1 MNGLKVAVIG
11 GGSSYTPEL
20 VDGLLRRAGELP
32 VAELWLADIPAGE
45 EKLAIVGALARRM
58 AARAGSAM
66 EIHTTLDRRQALAG
80 AGYVV
85 TQFRVGGLAARV
97 RDERIPLKYGVL
109 GQETVGPGG
118 FANALRTVPVILGIC
133 RDIEAL
139 CPDAW
144 LINFANPAGLVTE
157 AVLGHSAVKCLGLCN
172 VPINMVMT
180 AAKLLGADP
189 ADVAIDFAGLNHLVW
204 GVEVRLKGQDVT
216 DVILEKL
223 ADGAA
228 LTMNNIP
235 DLKWDAAFLKT
246 LGMVPSPYHRYYY
259 MTDRLLAE
267 RLLAEEQAAA
277 APGGPGTRAE
287 QVQAVEE
294 ALFAR
299 YRDESLAEK
308 PPELAKRG
316 GAYYSEAAVSL
327 ISAIA
332 GDKNEIHTVNTRNNG
347 AIAGLS
353 ADAVVE
359 VNCRVGRG
367 GATPLPVGD
376 LPAGAL
382 SLVQRVKT
390 YERLA
395 IEAAVT
401 GDRDAALAALVAN
414 PLVPSADIAAKL
426 LDDILAANRDYLP
439 LFHGQQRS
447 EKICAD

>member
-1 MNGLKVAVIG
+1 MTGLKVAVIG

-20 VDGLLRRAGELP
+20 VDGLLRRGGELP

-45 EKLAIVGALARRM
+45 EKLAVVGAFARRM
-58 AARAGSAM
+58 ARKAGAAM
-66 EIHTTLDRRQALAG
+66 AVYTTLDRREALAG
-80 AGYVV
+80 AHFVV
-85 TQFRVGGLAARV
+85 TQLRVGGLAARV
-97 RDERIPLKYGVL
+97 RDERLPLKYGVL

-118 FANALRTVPVILGIC
+118 FANALRTIPVILGIC
-133 RDIEAL
+133 RDIAAL

-157 AVLGHSAVKCLGLCN
+157 AALRHSAVKCLGLCN

-189 ADVAIDFAGLNHLVW
+189 ADIAIDFAGLNHLVW
-204 GVEVRLKGQDVT
+204 GRAVRLKGRDVT
-216 DVILEKL
+216 ALLLEKL

-235 DLKWDAAFLKT
+235 DLKWDGAFLKQ

-259 MTDRLLAE
+259 MTD

-294 ALFAR
+294 ALFTR
-299 YRDESLAEK
+299 YRDENLAEK

-327 ISAIA
+327 IGAIHN
-332 GDKNEIHTVNTRNNG
+332 DRQEIHTVNTRNNG
-347 AIAGLS
+347 AIAGLD
-353 ADAVVE
+353 AAAVVE
-359 VNCRVGRG
+359 VNCRVGKG
-367 GATPLPVGD
+367 GAVPLPVGD
-376 LPAGAL
+376 LPAAAL
-382 SLVQRVKT
+382 GLVRRVKA
-390 YERLA
+390 YELLTV
-395 IEAAVT
+395 EAAVS
-401 GDRDAALAALVAN
+401 GDRALALDALAAN
-414 PLVPSADIAAKL
+414 PLVPSRDIAAAL
-426 LDDILAANRDYLP
+426 LADVLAANREYLP
-439 LFHGQQRS
+439 RFAGQS
-447 EKICAD
+447 

>member
-20 VDGLLRRAGELP
+20 VDGLLRRGGELP

-45 EKLAIVGALARRM
+45 EKLAVVAALARRM
-58 AARAGSAM
+58 AARAGSPM
-66 EIHTTLDRRQALAG
+66 TVHTTLDRRQALDDAH
-80 AGYVV
+80 YIV
-85 TQFRVGGLAARV
+85 TQIRVGGLAARV
-97 RDERIPLKYGVL
+97 RDERIPLKYGIL

-157 AVLGHSAVKCLGLCN
+157 AVLGHSAVKCIGLCN

-180 AAKLLGADP
+180 AAKLLGAEA
-189 ADVAIDFAGLNHLVW
+189 ADIAIDFAGLNHLVW
-204 GVEVRLKGQDVT
+204 GRAVRLKGQDVT
-216 DVILEKL
+216 AAILDKL

-235 DLKWDAAFLKT
+235 DLKWDAAFLKK

-259 MTDRLLAE
+259 MTG

-299 YRDESLAEK
+299 YRDENLAEK

-327 ISAIA
+327 ISAIHN
-332 GDKNEIHTVNTRNNG
+332 DKREIHAVNTRNNG

-359 VNCRVGRG
+359 VNCRVGEG
-367 GATPLPVGD
+367 GAEPLPVGD
-376 LPAGAL
+376 LPDDAL
-382 SLVQRVKT
+382 RLVQQVKA

-395 IEAAVT
+395 IAAAVS
-401 GDRDAALAALVAN
+401 GDRAAALAALAAN
-414 PLVPSADIAAKL
+414 PLVPAAADTAGL
-426 LDDILAANRDYLP
+426 LAEILDANRQYLP
-439 LFHGQQRS
+439 RFFGQQ
-447 EKICAD
+447 

>member
-11 GGSSYTPEL
+11 GGYSYTPEL

-45 EKLAIVGALARRM
+45 EKLAVVGALARRM

-66 EIHTTLDRRQALAG
+66 TVDTTLDRRQALAG
-80 AGYVV
+80 AHYIV
-85 TQFRVGGLAARV
+85 TQIRVGGLAARV
-97 RDERIPLKYGVL
+97 RDERIPLTYGIL

-118 FANALRTVPVILGIC
+118 FANALRTVPVILDIC
-133 RDIEAL
+133 RDIETL
-139 CPDAW
+139 CPGAW

-157 AVLGHSAVKCLGLCN
+157 AVLGHSAVKCIGLCN

-204 GVEVRLKGQDVT
+204 GRAVRLKGKDVT
-216 DVILEKL
+216 GVILDKL

-235 DLKWDAAFLKT
+235 DLKWDAAFLKK
-246 LGMVPSPYHRYYY
+246 LGMIPSPYHRYYY

-267 RLLAEEQAAA
+267 EQAAA
-277 APGGPGTRAE
+277 APGGLGTRAE

-299 YRDESLAEK
+299 YRDETLAEK
-308 PPELAKRG
+308 PPELEKRG

-327 ISAIA
+327 ISAIHN
-332 GDKNEIHTVNTRNNG
+332 DKNEIHAVNTRNNG

-359 VNCRVGRG
+359 VNCCVGKG

-376 LPAGAL
+376 LPADAL
-382 SLVQRVKT
+382 RLVQQVKA

-395 IEAAVT
+395 IEAAVG
-401 GDRDAALAALVAN
+401 GDRATALAALAAN
-414 PLVPSADIAAKL
+414 PLVPPAADTAGL
-426 LDDILAANRDYLP
+426 LAEILDANRQYLP
-439 LFHGQQRS
+439 RFAGQ
-447 EKICAD
+447 K

>member
-1 MNGLKVAVIG
+1 MTGLKIAVIG

-32 VAELWLADIPAGE
+32 VAELWLADIPAGA
-45 EKLAIVGALARRM
+45 EKLAVVAALARRM
-58 AARAGSAM
+58 AKKAGSPLAV
-66 EIHTTLDRRQALAG
+66 HTTLDRRQALAG
-80 AGYVV
+80 ARYVV

-97 RDERIPLKYGVL
+97 TDERIPLKYGAL

-118 FANALRTVPVILGIC
+118 FANALRTVPVILDIC

-144 LINFANPAGLVTE
+144 LVNFANPAGLVTE
-157 AVLGHSAVKCLGLCN
+157 AVLAYSAVKGIGLCN

-204 GVEVRLKGQDVT
+204 GRRVLLKGQDVT
-216 DVILEKL
+216 AVILEKL

-235 DLKWDAAFLKT
+235 DLKWDAAFLKK
-246 LGMVPSPYHRYYY
+246 LGMLPSPYHRYYY

-267 RLLAEEQAAA
+267 ERAAA

-299 YRDESLAEK
+299 YRDENLAEK

-327 ISAIA
+327 ISAIHN
-332 GDKNEIHTVNTRNNG
+332 DKNEIHAVNTANRG
-347 AIAGLS
+347 AIIALP

-367 GATPLPVGD
+367 GAVPLPVGD
-376 LPAGAL
+376 LPADATRL
-382 SLVQRVKT
+382 IQQVKA

-395 IEAAVT
+395 IQAAVSGSRAT
-401 GDRDAALAALVAN
+401 ALAALAAN
-414 PLVPSADIAAKL
+414 PLVPAAAAPGL
-426 LDDILAANRDYLP
+426 LDDILAANREYLP
-439 LFHGQQRS
+439 RFGQ
-447 EKICAD
+447 

>member
-1 MNGLKVAVIG
+1 MNGFKVAVIG

-45 EKLAIVGALARRM
+45 EKLAVVGALARRM

-66 EIHTTLDRRQALAG
+66 TIHTTLDRRQALAD
-80 AGYVV
+80 ADYIV
-85 TQFRVGGLAARV
+85 TQIRVGGLAARV

-118 FANALRTVPVILGIC
+118 FANALRTVPVILDIC

-157 AVLGHSAVKCLGLCN
+157 AVLGHSAVKCIGLCN

-180 AAKLLGADP
+180 AAKLLGAE
-189 ADVAIDFAGLNHLVW
+189 ASDVAIDFAGLNHLVW
-204 GVEVRLKGQDVT
+204 GRAVRLKGKDVT
-216 DVILEKL
+216 ALLLDKL

-235 DLKWDAAFLKT
+235 DLKWDAAFLKK

-259 MTDRLLAE
+259 MTDRLLG
-267 RLLAEEQAAA
+267 EEQAAA

-294 ALFAR
+294 KLFAR
-299 YRDESLAEK
+299 YRDENLAEK
-308 PPELAKRG
+308 PPELASRG

-327 ISAIA
+327 ISAIVS
-332 GDKNEIHTVNTRNNG
+332 DKREIHAVNTWNNG
-347 AIAGLS
+347 AIAGLP

-359 VNCRVGRG
+359 VNCRVGKG
-367 GATPLPVGD
+367 GAVPLPVGD
-376 LPAGAL
+376 LPADAL
-382 SLVQRVKT
+382 RLVQQVKT

-395 IEAAVT
+395 IEAAVN
-401 GDRDAALAALVAN
+401 GDRATALAALAAN
-414 PLVPSADIAAKL
+414 PLVPSAAAAAGL
-426 LDDILAANRDYLP
+426 LAEILETNRQYLP
-439 LFHGQQRS
+439 RFAGQQ
-447 EKICAD
+447 

>member
-1 MNGLKVAVIG
+1 MTGLKIAVIG

-45 EKLAIVGALARRM
+45 EKLAVVAALARRM
-58 AARAGSAM
+58 AARAGSPFAV
-66 EIHTTLDRRQALAG
+66 HTTLDRRQALAG
-80 AGYVV
+80 AHYIV
-85 TQFRVGGLAARV
+85 TQIRVGGLAARV
-97 RDERIPLKYGVL
+97 ADERIPLKYGVL

-118 FANALRTVPVILGIC
+118 FANALRTVPVILDIC
-133 RDIEAL
+133 RDIEAI
-139 CPDAW
+139 CPAAW

-157 AVLGHSAVKCLGLCN
+157 AVLAHIAVKCIGLCN

-180 AAKLLGADP
+180 AAKLLGADSP
-189 ADVAIDFAGLNHLVW
+189 DVAIDFAGLNHLVW
-204 GVEVRLKGQDVT
+204 GLAVRLKGEDVT
-216 DVILEKL
+216 AVVLEKL

-235 DLKWDAAFLKT
+235 DLKWDAAFLKK

-267 RLLAEEQAAA
+267 EQAAA
-277 APGGPGTRAE
+277 APGGPGTRGE

-294 ALFAR
+294 TLFAR

-327 ISAIA
+327 ISAIEN
-332 GDKNEIHTVNTRNNG
+332 DKNEIHTVNTANRG
-347 AIAGLS
+347 ALAALP

-367 GATPLPVGD
+367 GASPLPVVD
-376 LPAGAL
+376 LPDDAL
-382 SLVQRVKT
+382 RLVQQVKT

-395 IEAAVT
+395 IQAAVS
-401 GDRDAALAALVAN
+401 GDRAAALAALNAN
-414 PLVPSADIAAKL
+414 PLVPASAAPAL
-426 LDDILAANRDYLP
+426 LDDILAANRKYLP
-439 LFHGQQRS
+439 RFGQ
-447 EKICAD
+447 

>member
-1 MNGLKVAVIG
+1 MNGLKIAVIG

-32 VAELWLADIPAGE
+32 VAELWLADQAAGQ
-45 EKLAIVGALARRM
+45 EKLAVVGALARRM
-58 AARAGSAM
+58 AARAGSPM
-66 EIHTTLDRRQALAG
+66 EIHATLDRRQALAG
-80 AGYVV
+80 ANYIV
-85 TQFRVGGLAARV
+85 TQIRVGGLAARV

-133 RDIEAL
+133 RDIETL

-204 GVEVRLKGQDVT
+204 GRAVRLKGEDVT
-216 DVILEKL
+216 GVILEKL

-235 DLKWDAAFLKT
+235 DLKWDAAFLKE

-259 MTDRLLAE
+259 MTD

-327 ISAIA
+327 ISAIHN
-332 GDKNEIHTVNTRNNG
+332 DKNELHTVNTRNNG

-359 VNCRVGRG
+359 VNCRVGKG
-367 GATPLPVGD
+367 GAVPLPVGD
-376 LPAGAL
+376 LPTAAL
-382 SLVQRVKT
+382 RLVQRVKA

-395 IEAAVT
+395 IAAAVG
-401 GDRDAALAALVAN
+401 GDRATALAALAAN
-414 PLVPSADIAAKL
+414 PLVPSADIAAAL
-426 LDDILAANRDYLP
+426 LDEILAANREYLP

>member
-1 MNGLKVAVIG
+1 MNGLKLAVIG

-20 VDGLLRRAGELP
+20 VDGVLRRAGELP
-32 VAELWLADIPAGE
+32 VAELWLADIPSGE
-45 EKLAIVGALARRM
+45 EKLAVVAALARRM
-58 AARAGSAM
+58 AARAGSAI
-66 EIHTTLDRRQALAG
+66 EVHTTLDRRQALAG
-80 AGYVV
+80 AHYVI
-85 TQFRVGGLAARV
+85 TQLRVGGLAARV
-97 RDERIPLKYGVL
+97 SDERIPLKYDVL

-118 FANALRTVPVILGIC
+118 FANALRTVPVVLDIC

-157 AVLGHSAVKCLGLCN
+157 AVLGHSAVKCIGLCN

-180 AAKLLGADP
+180 AAKLLDAVP

-204 GVEVRLKGQDVT
+204 GLAVRLRGEDVT
-216 DVILEKL
+216 GVILAKL

-235 DLKWDAAFLKT
+235 DLKWDAAFLKN
-246 LGMVPSPYHRYYY
+246 LGLVPSPYHRYYY
-259 MTDRLLAE
+259 MTDRLLG
-267 RLLAEEQAAA
+267 EEQAAA

-299 YRDESLAEK
+299 YRDETLAEK

-327 ISAIA
+327 ISAIQN
-332 GDKNEIHTVNTRNNG
+332 DKNETHTVNTRNNG
-347 AIAGLS
+347 AIAGLP

-359 VNCRVGRG
+359 INCRVGKG
-367 GATPLPVGD
+367 GAVPLPVGP
-376 LPAGAL
+376 LPPDAL
-382 SLVQRVKT
+382 SLAQQVKA

-401 GDRDAALAALVAN
+401 GDRAVALAALAAN
-414 PLVPSADIAAKL
+414 PLVPSADVAGKL
-426 LDDILAANRDYLP
+426 LDEILAANREYLP
-439 LFHGQQRS
+439 RFAGQQ
-447 EKICAD
+447 

>member
-45 EKLAIVGALARRM
+45 EKLAVVGALARRM
-58 AARAGSAM
+58 AARTGSAM
-66 EIHTTLDRRQALAG
+66 TVHTTLDRRQALAG
-80 AGYVV
+80 AHYIV
-85 TQFRVGGLAARV
+85 TQIRVGGLAARV
-97 RDERIPLKYGVL
+97 RDERIPLRYGIL

-118 FANALRTVPVILGIC
+118 FANALRTVPAILDIC
-133 RDIEAL
+133 RDIETL
-139 CPDAW
+139 CPHAW

-157 AVLGHSAVKCLGLCN
+157 AVLGHSAVKCIGLCN

-180 AAKLLGADP
+180 AAKLLGAKA

-204 GVEVRLKGQDVT
+204 GRAVRLKGKDVT
-216 DVILEKL
+216 GVILDKL

-235 DLKWDAAFLKT
+235 DLKWDAAFLKK
-246 LGMVPSPYHRYYY
+246 LGMIPSPYHRYYY
-259 MTDRLLAE
+259 MTD

-299 YRDESLAEK
+299 YRDENLAEK
-308 PPELAKRG
+308 PPELDKRG

-327 ISAIA
+327 ISAIHN
-332 GDKNEIHTVNTRNNG
+332 DKRELHAVNTRNNG
-347 AIAGLS
+347 AIAGLP

-359 VNCRVGRG
+359 VNCRVGQG

-376 LPAGAL
+376 LPADAL
-382 SLVQRVKT
+382 RLVQQVKA

-395 IEAAVT
+395 IEAAVS
-401 GDRDAALAALVAN
+401 GDRATALAALSAN
-414 PLVPSADIAAKL
+414 PLVPAAADAAGL
-426 LDDILAANRDYLP
+426 LAEILDANRQYLP
-439 LFHGQQRS
+439 RFAGQQ
-447 EKICAD
+447 